1 MTAPAPPP
9 GPAGQNGSQDGGQE
23 GRRIRVLAA
32 DDQRVVREGLAMLLS
47 LLPDVE
53 VVGTAADGEEAVRLA
68 IATQPDVVLMDLR
81 MPHLDGAAATRQL
94 RERCPDVRVIVLT
107 TYADDRSVID
117 ALRAGA
123 RGYLTKDAG
132 AEEIRRALH
141 DVTSGRAVIDPAV
154 QGHLVDAIAAPGEA
168 PTAPAAPT
176 ARAGTIPAG
185 TAPAGTAP
193 AGTAPAGFVPAGFV
207 PAGPGALTSPAT
219 DPIPDPQVL
228 AANLGL
234 TPREGEVLALIAE
247 GLSNLEIAA
256 RLVVSEAT
264 VKSHVNHLLAKMGVR
279 GRAQAVS
286 VAYQHGLTPPGR
298 PR

>member
-1 MTAPAPPP
+1 MTDP
-9 GPAGQNGSQDGGQE
+9 GPDSGPPNLDQASSGQQSP

-32 DDQRVVREGLAMLLS
+32 DDQRVVREGLAMLLG

-53 VVGTAADGEEAVRLA
+53 VVGTAADGREALTLA
-68 IATQPDVVLMDLR
+68 EQTQPDVVLMDLR
-81 MPHLDGAAATRQL
+81 MPHLDGAEATRQL
-94 RERCPDVRVIVLT
+94 RERCPRVRVIVLT

-154 QGHLVDAIAAPGEA
+154 QAHLVDAIAAPA
-168 PTAPAAPT
+168 K
-176 ARAGTIPAG
+176 
-185 TAPAGTAP
+185 
-193 AGTAPAGFVPAGFV
+193 
-207 PAGPGALTSPAT
+207 LTSPTDITGPTDITSPT
-219 DPIPDPQVL
+219 DPATPASPTDPASNTRSATPGLPAPQDPQVTPDPQIL
-228 AANLGL
+228 ARNLGL

-247 GLSNLEIAA
+247 GLSNAAIAG

-264 VKSHVNHLLAKMGVR
+264 VKSHVNHLLTKINVR
-279 GRAQAVS
+279 SRAQAVS
-286 VAYQHGLTPPGR
+286 VAYQQGLTPPG
-298 PR
+298 

>member
-1 MTAPAPPP
+1 MT
-9 GPAGQNGSQDGGQE
+9 GGQG

-81 MPHLDGAAATRQL
+81 MPHLDGAAATRRL

-154 QGHLVDAIAAPGEA
+154 QAHLVDAIAAPGNA
-168 PTAPAAPT
+168 PTAPAAPPV
-176 ARAGTIPAG
+176 PASTELASTDPAS
-185 TAPAGTAP
+185 TAPA
-193 AGTAPAGFVPAGFV
+193 
-207 PAGPGALTSPAT
+207 GALTSPAT
-219 DPIPDPQVL
+219 DPLPDPQVL

-247 GLSNLEIAA
+247 GLSNLEIAG

-264 VKSHVNHLLAKMGVR
+264 VKSHINHLLAKIGVR

-286 VAYQHGLTPPGR
+286 VAYQHGLTPPGL

>member
-1 MTAPAPPP
+1 M
-9 GPAGQNGSQDGGQE
+9 GQA

-68 IATQPDVVLMDLR
+68 TATQPDVVLMDLR
-81 MPHLDGAAATRQL
+81 MPHLDGAAATRRL

-154 QGHLVDAIAAPGEA
+154 QAHLVDAIAAPGNA

-176 ARAGTIPAG
+176 ASAGN
-185 TAPAGTAP
+185 
-193 AGTAPAGFVPAGFV
+193 VPAGIDPANTVSAGTV
-207 PAGPGALTSPAT
+207 PAGAGALTSPAT
-219 DPIPDPQVL
+219 DPLPDPQVL
-228 AANLGL
+228 VANLGL

-247 GLSNLEIAA
+247 GLSNLEIAG

-264 VKSHVNHLLAKMGVR
+264 VKSHVNHLLAKIGVR

-286 VAYQHGLTPPGR
+286 VAYQHGLTPPGP

>member
-1 MTAPAPPP
+1 
-9 GPAGQNGSQDGGQE
+9 
-23 GRRIRVLAA
+23 
-32 DDQRVVREGLAMLLS
+32 MLLS

-68 IATQPDVVLMDLR
+68 TATQPDVVLMDLR
-81 MPHLDGAAATRQL
+81 MPHLDGAAATRRL

-154 QGHLVDAIAAPGEA
+154 QAHLVDAIAAPGDA
-168 PTAPAAPT
+168 PTAPAAP
-176 ARAGTIPAG
+176 AS
-185 TAPAGTAP
+185 
-193 AGTAPAGFVPAGFV
+193 
-207 PAGPGALTSPAT
+207 PAGPGAPATPAPATPAPAT
-219 DPIPDPQVL
+219 DPLPDPQVL

-247 GLSNLEIAA
+247 GLSNAEIAG

-264 VKSHVNHLLAKMGVR
+264 VKSHVNHLLAKIGVR

-286 VAYQHGLTPPGR
+286 VAYQHGLTPPR
-298 PR
+298 SPR